1 MADMTNV
8 ESAWLRAISRFE
20 RWKVEFDKQFYAPAA
35 ETMLGMITKQLE
47 QLPPEVK
54 QISRQMNPREWQDLD
69 RMTAETRKKRS
80 KEVRYG

>member
-54 QISRQMNPREWQDLD
+54 QISRQMNPREWQEID

>member
-1 MADMTNV
+1 MADLSNI
-8 ESAWLRAISRFE
+8 ESAWLRAMNRFE
-20 RWKVEFDKQFYAPAA
+20 TWREEFDKRFYAPAA